1 MFFSYEYNFNTF
13 RGRTMSF
20 SILYSLIV
28 ILFNM
33 KINFPYLFNYMI
45 GRGGRW
51 NELLAGGPHA
61 PIAPLSTAM
70 TQIAYI
76 MRWICGR
83 ATAIPKCAS
92 PYPFLI
98 SLKGRPTMSMAP

>member
-1 MFFSYEYNFNTF
+1 
-13 RGRTMSF
+13 
-20 SILYSLIV
+20 
-28 ILFNM
+28 
-33 KINFPYLFNYMI
+33 MI

-61 PIAPLSTAM
+61 PIAPLSAAM

-83 ATAIPKCAS
+83 ATAS
-92 PYPFLI
+92 
-98 SLKGRPTMSMAP
+98 APAHILFSSHWRVGLQ

>member
-1 MFFSYEYNFNTF
+1 
-13 RGRTMSF
+13 
-20 SILYSLIV
+20 
-28 ILFNM
+28 
-33 KINFPYLFNYMI
+33 MI

-51 NELLAGGPHA
+51 NELLASGPHA
-61 PIAPLSTAM
+61 PIAPLSAAM

-98 SLKGRPTMSMAP
+98 SLEGRPTMNMAPYAGRGCGGTRCVTEAKRRGEAVDRVLDLSAL